1 MARAKESVHP
11 VPPATT
17 ALFRS
22 GFIAMLPL
30 WAGAIPSGLAY
41 GVAAHAAGLPL
52 AEAQLM
58 SLVVFSAAAQISAV
72 GLLDTGASPL
82 LLVGTAMALN
92 AQVLLVS
99 LTVGRWLRLS
109 WPARLVSAWF
119 LTDGAYG
126 ITAARGP
133 LRAPVLLGA
142 GISMFVAWNLGT
154 LVGGVTINAL
164 PDPRRLGIDLV
175 IPLTFL
181 AVLVP
186 LLRSR
191 AAFSVALVAGV
202 VSLALS
208 RVLPVGVAVLG
219 AGVCASAAGT
229 WWTRADGSQVAT
241 PDGAVGLEE
250 TP

>member
-1 MARAKESVHP
+1 
-11 VPPATT
+11 
-17 ALFRS
+17 
-22 GFIAMLPL
+22 MLSL

-52 AEAQLM
+52 AEMQLM
-58 SLVVFSAAAQISAV
+58 SVVVFSAAAQISAV
-72 GLLDTGASPL
+72 SLLDAGASLP

-99 LTVGRWLRLS
+99 LTVGRRLRLA
-109 WPARLVSAWF
+109 WPARLISAWF

-133 LRAPVLLGA
+133 LRAPTLLGA
-142 GISMFVAWNLGT
+142 GVSMFLAWNLGT
-154 LVGGVTINAL
+154 LVGGVATSAL
-164 PDPRRLGIDLV
+164 PDPRRLGIDFV
-175 IPLTFL
+175 IPLTVL

-191 AAFSVALVAGV
+191 AAFTVALVAGV

-208 RVLPVGVAVLG
+208 RVLPIGIAVLG

-229 WWTRADGSQVAT
+229 WWTRDDTSRPPRRHGVLLA
-241 PDGAVGLEE
+241 GAMDLKRCVGLVSAEPRPEE
-250 TP
+250 QL